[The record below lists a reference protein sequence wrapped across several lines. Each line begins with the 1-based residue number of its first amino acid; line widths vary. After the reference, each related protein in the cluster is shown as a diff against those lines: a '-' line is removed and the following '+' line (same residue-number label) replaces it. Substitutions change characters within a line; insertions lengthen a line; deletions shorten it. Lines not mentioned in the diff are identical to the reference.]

1 MLTRKHFEA
10 TAKILND
17 HRGLLHPAVYQSLI
31 KEFAKFF
38 SEENPSF
45 DSVKFAE
52 VVYKWK
58 NAACVKNIEF

>member
-1 MLTRKHFEA
+1 MLTRKHFQA
-10 TAKILND
+10 TAEILNA
-17 HRGLLHPAVYQSLI
+17 HREKLHPAVYQSLI

-52 VVYKWK
+52 VVYK
-58 NAACVKNIEF
+58 

>member
-1 MLTRKHFEA
+1 MKWGKMLTRKHFEA

-17 HRGLLHPAVYQSLI
+17 NRKFLHPAAYQNLI

-52 VVYKWK
+52 AVYK
-58 NAACVKNIEF
+58 